1 MNLQP
6 FILVG
11 HPGLL
16 EYLHEEGYE
25 TFDQIWFDE
34 HYDKITDHSQRFYHV
49 MENIKT
55 VCALDQTE
63 LQNMYVKV
71 WDKLRHNREVFL
83 KKNHTTYW
91 IELIRTMLQIQ

>member
-1 MNLQP
+1 
-6 FILVG
+6 
-11 HPGLL
+11 
-16 EYLHEEGYE
+16 
-25 TFDQIWFDE
+25 
-34 HYDKITDHSQRFYHV
+34 
-49 MENIKT
+49 MENIKP